1 MSTMKAQP
9 SMVVVGASAGGVP
22 TLREFVAGLTTDL
35 SAPVVVVLHIPQHA
49 PSALA
54 AILARSGPM
63 PVSTAAHDMRTRD
76 GHLYVAPAD
85 HHTLVGADRLLLSSA
100 PGESGHR
107 PAINPLLRSA
117 ADVYGARAIGIVL
130 SGTGDDGASGLAQIA
145 ACGGAALVQDPGEAL
160 FRAMPDNALQATSGA
175 VALPV
180 AELAREVCRLLAQG
194 SPTPGRSGVS

>member
-1 MSTMKAQP
+1 MSIMSGQP

-22 TLREFVAGLTTDL
+22 ALQEFVAGLSGDL
-35 SAPVVVVLHIPQHA
+35 SAPVVVVLHIPRHA

-63 PVSTAAHDMRTRD
+63 PASTAAHGTLPRD

-85 HHTLVGADRLLLSSA
+85 HHILIGTDRLLLASTPA
-100 PGESGHR
+100 ENGHR
-107 PAINPLLRSA
+107 PALNPLLQSA

-130 SGTGDDGASGLAQIA
+130 SGTGDDGTVGLAAIAASG
-145 ACGGAALVQDPGEAL
+145 GTALVQDPTEAM
-160 FRAMPDNALQATSGA
+160 FPTMPSNALHAVFGA

-180 AELAREVCRLLAQG
+180 AELACEVRRLLAPG
-194 SPTPGRSGVS
+194 PPTVKAPPV